1 MQLEIQSIK
10 GHTVI
15 TEQEMTDAEMRAKFD
30 ELISLGYAPFADTK
44 IDDPVQVKS
53 YDEAAEDPKVRS
65 IFLVGP
71 QEGG

>member
-1 MQLEIQSIK
+1 LQLEIQSVM

-15 TEQEMTDAEMRAKFD
+15 TEQDMTDEEMRAKFD
-30 ELISLGYAPFADTK
+30 ELIRLGYAPFADTK
-44 IDDPVQVKS
+44 LDDPVQVKS
-53 YDEAAEDPKVRS
+53 YDEAAQDPKVRS